1 MMSFAKSSLS
11 IRAIN
16 ERKILKHFF
25 TKKRLIIA
33 ISATTALILL
43 ISAILAFSEIKK
55 DIERSRAYNVKP
67 LSDKDFEKIDLDKV
81 KKLMIVAHPDD
92 ELIFGGGH
100 LLEGDYLVLCITN
113 GRNKTRRAEFE
124 NVIKETGNQGIMLE
138 YPDKVCGKRDE
149 WNNVQDGIF
158 SDIEK
163 VISLKQYDMIVTHN
177 ERGEYGHIHHKMT
190 HSLVVE
196 AFEDKKPPAK
206 LYFFGKYHKAVTVDK
221 YLKGEK
227 PLPDDMKERLPDDV
241 VKRKTELA
249 KLYKSQKSTVEG
261 LWHMAPY
268 ENFIPYEV

>member
-1 MMSFAKSSLS
+1 M
-11 IRAIN
+11 
-16 ERKILKHFF
+16 
-25 TKKRLIIA
+25 
-33 ISATTALILL
+33 ISATTALVLL
-43 ISAILAFSEIKK
+43 ISAILAFPKIKK
-55 DIERSRAYNVKP
+55 DIEILRAYNVRP
-67 LSDKDFEKIDLDKV
+67 LSDKDVAKIDLDKA

-124 NVIKETGNQGIMLE
+124 SVIKETGNQGIILE

-149 WNNVQDGIF
+149 WKNVKDGIF

-163 VISLKQYDMIVTHN
+163 VIKLKNFDMIVTHN
-177 ERGEYGHIHHKMT
+177 ERGEYGHLHHKIT

-221 YLKGEK
+221 YLSGEK
-227 PLPDDMKERLPDDV
+227 PFPDDMKERLPDDV

-249 KLYKSQKSTVEG
+249 KLYKSQKGTVDG

-268 ENFIPYEV
+268 ENFIPYEA